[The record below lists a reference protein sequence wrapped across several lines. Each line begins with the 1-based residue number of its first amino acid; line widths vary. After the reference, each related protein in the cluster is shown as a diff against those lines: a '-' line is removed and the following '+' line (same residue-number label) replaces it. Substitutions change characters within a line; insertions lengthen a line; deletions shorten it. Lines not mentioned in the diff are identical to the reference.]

1 VIEIYYC
8 SECGVNLTRGKCLNS
23 GHEPWIAPS
32 RMGHLESSFLNA
44 MKYDSTNKL
53 DSYRYLFLDK
63 CVHRAIKSGKN
74 IPDEYIEQLGEMA
87 TSKRV
92 RRMIVIL
99 EGLIGIKSAM
109 GGNNHNRQVDV
120 KYLEDEYLRYHNY
133 KLRDSL

>member
-1 VIEIYYC
+1 
-8 SECGVNLTRGKCLNS
+8 
-23 GHEPWIAPS
+23 
-32 RMGHLESSFLNA
+32 

-120 KYLEDEYLRYHNY
+120 KYLEDEYLRDHNY